1 MNFDKLLLMKQ
12 PQIGILIREIRL
24 EMVLT
29 QKEFAATLGVTFPTV
44 NRWENGHSSPSPL
57 ALEKISNLLAQS
69 SACVR
74 LLNKYLSN

>member
-1 MNFDKLLLMKQ
+1 MKQ

-69 SACVR
+69 SACVQ